1 MALCISTWAEGM
13 GLVALTS
20 VTGAM
25 EEYCCFD
32 GRMIV
37 WDRLGDGLRVEAL
50 TSDRLLRH

>member
-1 MALCISTWAEGM
+1 M